1 MATYRKGD
9 EVISVSYVP
18 GKKRKCLLVGNKYV
32 FTKVA
37 SFDDDEAADMF
48 EKQLEYFLGFKND
61 KTSR

>member
-1 MATYRKGD
+1 MTYRKGD

-32 FTKVA
+32 LTKVA

-48 EKQLEYFLGFKND
+48 ERQLEYFLRIKND